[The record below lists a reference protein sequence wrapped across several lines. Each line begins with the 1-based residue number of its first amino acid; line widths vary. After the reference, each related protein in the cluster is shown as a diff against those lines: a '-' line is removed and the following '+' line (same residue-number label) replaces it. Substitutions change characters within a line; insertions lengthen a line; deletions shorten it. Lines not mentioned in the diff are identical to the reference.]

1 MPTNKTQSL
10 IISAASATLLL
21 IVSFLSLYLYKFY
34 VRPDLFVEP
43 GVLKQETEIQKEKLN
58 SNLFQ
63 VQSQYGIASVNLNSS
78 NDRLKTKLSEPEIL
92 NPENPLKILFK
103 KIFEEK
109 VNNLSDSPQEFDETK
124 VIDPI
129 KFPSELVKISNVQ
142 LQHELPSQAA
152 DSLTS
157 KTSNSNEVS
166 YSLVG
171 LKLDT
176 KTLVSSVYKIEN
188 LFSISGLVGHYYII
202 EKNML
207 KPPRAQANQ
216 IDFSSKEKF
225 INTSPAEAEF
235 TSSEKFIDGYTVL
248 FSSLSKSGKPIIE
261 NDLKRVLM
269 STDDLK
275 KDQLILN
282 PYKWHYMAT
291 KLKDISSFKLL
302 SVLVY
307 QTKFNTETK
316 LKPIKYLAEVE
327 LSSKEILNN
336 SKLDKIVYTGDL
348 KRILNHCRDSVDSS
362 IVI

>member
-10 IISAASATLLL
+10 IISAACATLLL

-58 SNLFQ
+58 SNLLQ

-109 VNNLSDSPQEFDETK
+109 VNNLSDSSQEFDETK

-152 DSLTS
+152 DFL
-157 KTSNSNEVS
+157 TSNSNEVS

-171 LKLDT
+171 LKLDN

-207 KPPRAQANQ
+207 ISPRAQANQ

-225 INTSPAEAEF
+225 ISTSPAEAEF

-307 QTKFNTETK
+307 PTKFNTETK